1 MQYNTYSPKNDFEKT
16 LSNNRVLSEKGGGKG
31 EPTVPPMELKNRF
44 DFVFSYWIFAWY
56 MLFAAGITT
65 YSPKVFL
72 IISVFVNVLI
82 FLLMLY
88 YKNSLIYIAL
98 FVVANFIIKVI
109 PILLIR
115 HIAIKTRD
123 YYAGAGLFVI
133 YNFWLFVN
141 GTSFIEIMKNH
152 YAAVIK
158 NEAKTPFMNYAA
170 QFFNKK

>member
-1 MQYNTYSPKNDFEKT
+1 MGLAK
-16 LSNNRVLSEKGGGKG
+16 
-31 EPTVPPMELKNRF
+31 RF

-72 IISVFVNVLI
+72 IISVSVNLII

-109 PILLIR
+109 PILLIH
-115 HIAIKTRD
+115 HITIKPRD
-123 YYAGAGLFVI
+123 YYAGAVLFIV
-133 YNFWLFVN
+133 YNIWLIIN
-141 GTSFIEIMKNH
+141 GTSFVEIMKNQ
-152 YAAVIK
+152 YDAVIK
-158 NEAKTPFMNYAA
+158 NDARTPFMSYAL
-170 QFFNKK
+170 QFFGKK